1 MKTERI
7 EVNPRI
13 MAGKPVIE
21 GTRIPVYVVLGL
33 LESEHSMTEI
43 VEQYPDLELEDV
55 KAAIRYA
62 TDIVEREDIEDESA
76 VA

>member
-7 EVNPRI
+7 EVDPRI

-21 GTRIPVYVVLGL
+21 GTRIPVYVVLEL

>member
-1 MKTERI
+1 MAGNRV

-21 GTRIPVYVVLGL
+21 GTRIPVYVILEMLG
-33 LESEHSMTEI
+33 EGKTAEEI
-43 VEQYPDLELEDV
+43 VEAYPDLEKEDV
-55 KAAIRYA
+55 KAAITYA
-62 TDIVEREDIEDESA
+62 TKRVQREEYSEEP